1 MDRTAM
7 RRGVALL
14 VSAVLLAAACGTNQ
28 GGGAAS
34 AGSPGAAASPGA
46 AGLSGELNV
55 WAMGTE
61 GEKLGMLADDFM
73 KANPNVKIH
82 VTPIGWGEAHNKLLT
97 SIAGRQSPDVTQLGT
112 TWNAEFAK
120 TGALDE
126 VPSNIDK
133 TQFFEGAWNTA
144 SFNGKAYGVPWYVET
159 RLLFYR
165 EDILEKAG
173 VKPPTN
179 WDELKAAAVAIK
191 DKGAAK
197 YGINLSAKNWQELI
211 PFFWSNG
218 GEIIGSDGKFQ
229 LNSQPMIDAL
239 TYYQSFFKDSLTP
252 GSAPQGFAIEQGFVA
267 GTHPMFFSGPWHL
280 GLVEKMVADS
290 GKDVKWNITELPSKQ
305 SSTSFVGGS
314 NLAVFKTTKNRDAA
328 WAFVN
333 FLLQPTVQGK
343 WYETVSD
350 LPSVKNVWQE
360 GKLKTDDKLQI
371 FAKQLETAKGPPS
384 VPNWERIAA
393 VIDQEMEKV
402 NAGKQTPQAAAE
414 AMQKQAEAIGT
425 GS

>member
-1 MDRTAM
+1 MDRTTM
-7 RRGVALL
+7 RRGLALL
-14 VSAVLLAAACGTNQ
+14 VSAVLLTAACGTNQ
-28 GGGAAS
+28 GGGGAS

-46 AGLSGELNV
+46 AGLSGDLTV
-55 WAMGTE
+55 WAMGAE
-61 GEKLGMLADDFM
+61 GEKLSMLADDFM
-73 KANPNVKIH
+73 KANPNVKVH
-82 VTPIGWGEAHNKLLT
+82 VTPVDWGEAHNKLLT

-144 SFNGKAYGVPWYVET
+144 SFNGKTYGVPWYVET
-159 RLLFYR
+159 RLLYYR
-165 EDILEKAG
+165 QDILDKAG

-179 WDELKAAAVAIK
+179 WDELKAAAKAIK
-191 DKGAAK
+191 DKGAAQW
-197 YGINLSAKNWQELI
+197 GINLSSKNWQELV

-218 GEIIGSDGKFQ
+218 GELVDSSGKFQ
-229 LNSQPMIDAL
+229 LNSQPMVDAL
-239 TYYQSFFKDSLTP
+239 TYYSSFFKEKLTP
-252 GSAPQGFAIEQGFVA
+252 GSAPQGFAVEQGFVA

-280 GLVEKMVADS
+280 SIVEKTITDTK
-290 GKDVKWNITELPSKQ
+290 KDVKWNIGQLPAKQ

-314 NLAVFKTTKNRDAA
+314 NLAVFKTSKNRDAA

-343 WYETVSD
+343 WYATVSD

-360 GKLKTDDKLQI
+360 GTLKSDDKLQT

-384 VPNWERIAA
+384 IPNWERIAA

-402 NAGKQTPQAAAE
+402 NVGNQTPQAAAD
-414 AMQKQAEAIGT
+414 AMQQQAEAIGT
-425 GS
+425 GN